1 MAKAN
6 SSGAIT
12 FGLVTVPVKFY
23 TAAKSESVNFNVLTA
38 KGNPI
43 KQVWTD
49 SKTGEGVDKSACK
62 KGYKVAKDQ
71 WVEFTTEELESLSAE
86 ANKAVEIKEF
96 VKRSE
101 LHPLVV
107 AKTHYLGPGL
117 GGEKPYGLLSQV
129 MERLDV
135 VAIAQ
140 WTNRTKDHLVAIAPY
155 KGDGLRGLIL
165 HELYYADEIRSFSE
179 IGVGNTVDV
188 SEPEMEM
195 AIKLVE
201 SQLNKLD
208 ASKYKDEFSERV
220 RAAVETKL
228 KRQPLPGPAILP
240 KTTSLDLFAALK
252 ASLEADKAKA
262 SA

>member
-1 MAKAN
+1 MPRAN
-6 SSGAIT
+6 NSGAIT

-23 TAAKSESVNFNVLTA
+23 TAAKSESVSFNMLTE

-49 SKTGEGVDKSACK
+49 SKTGEGVNKADCK

-71 WVEFTTEELESLSAE
+71 WVEFTAEELENLSTE
-86 ANKAVEIKEF
+86 ASKAVEIKEF

-101 LHPLVV
+101 LHPLAVS
-107 AKTHYLGPGL
+107 KTHYLGPGP
-117 GGEKPYGLLSQV
+117 GGEKPYGLLSKV
-129 MERLDV
+129 MEQLDV

-140 WTNRTKDHLVAIAPY
+140 WTNRTKDHLVAIGPY

-165 HELYYADEIRSFSE
+165 HELYYANEIRSFSE
-179 IGVGNTVDV
+179 IGVSNTVDV

-201 SQLNKLD
+201 SQLTKLD

-220 RAAVETKL
+220 KEAVETKMAGEDI
-228 KRQPLPGPAILP
+228 PGPAILP
-240 KTTSLDLFAALK
+240 KTTSLDLFGALK
-252 ASLEADKAKA
+252 ASLEADKAKV